1 MFTFAEL
8 AQLHRAAAHGLDNRV
23 VDVRADQLV
32 RPTPCAGWSVADLLA
47 HHQGQNHGFA
57 LAVEHGD
64 APTEAFDPQP
74 WDPARWQTAST
85 RLQAAFV
92 DVQDPE
98 ASVALRVDG
107 ADRPIPAQVILT
119 MHLIDTVIHHWDL
132 AAALGIDFSPAEGAV
147 EATWEMLSGIP
158 DGPPRGQPGAPFG
171 PLINAEGASRW
182 HQALAFSGRDPSW
195 QAPAQT
201 D

>member
-1 MFTFAEL
+1 MFTFAQL
-8 AQLHRAAAHGLDNRV
+8 AQFHRDAAQALDTQAVNV
-23 VDVRADQLV
+23 EAEQLAL
-32 RPTPCAGWSVADLLA
+32 PTPCADWSVAELLA

-64 APTEAFDPQP
+64 APPEVFDPQP

-85 RLQAAFV
+85 HLQVAFAG
-92 DVQDPE
+92 VQDPE
-98 ASVALRVDG
+98 ASVVLRVDG

-119 MHLIDTVIHHWDL
+119 MHLIDTVVHHWDL

-171 PLINAEGASRW
+171 PLINAQGTSRW

-195 QAPAQT
+195 PASA
-201 D
+201 